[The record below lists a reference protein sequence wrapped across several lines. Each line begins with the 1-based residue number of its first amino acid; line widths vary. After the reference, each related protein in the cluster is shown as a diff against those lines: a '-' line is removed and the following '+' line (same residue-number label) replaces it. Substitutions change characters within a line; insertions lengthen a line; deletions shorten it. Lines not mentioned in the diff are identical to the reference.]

1 MSNTSTLAKELHTN
15 VCESSVFSKLYERY
29 ATSLHD
35 FLYYKYGLG
44 TQAND
49 MMQEAFVSLWE
60 ACKNVT
66 PAKAKSF
73 LFTVATNKVLNE
85 LKHQKVVLKYQKI
98 APKNYTNET
107 PEFLM
112 RQEEFLQQYQIALN
126 NLTEDQRIAFTLS
139 KIEGKKHKEIA
150 ALLGVTQK
158 VVEYRIYSA
167 FDSLKSELK
176 NFKLK

>member
-1 MSNTSTLAKELHTN
+1 M
-15 VCESSVFSKLYERY
+15 
-29 ATSLHD
+29 
-35 FLYYKYGLG
+35 
-44 TQAND
+44 
-49 MMQEAFVSLWE
+49 
-60 ACKNVT
+60 
-66 PAKAKSF
+66 
-73 LFTVATNKVLNE
+73 
-85 LKHQKVVLKYQKI
+85 VLKYQKI
-98 APKNYTNET
+98 APKHYTNET

-112 RQEEFLQQYQIALN
+112 RQEEFLQQYQTALN
-126 NLTEDQRIAFTLS
+126 NLSEDQRIAFTLS